1 MAQAPINFSDAIAKI
16 SDEFKNAIIDIF
28 DPSLVTSTYDA
39 ATDVYTQTGDPAIVS
54 GIAARIQPFRAQVN
68 VAPGAIRNPSGDV
81 RVRIQ
86 IPRTSVSGRI
96 KRGWQIL
103 VTTAERNPELA
114 GYTFNVDAVVNSSWR
129 ASITMECSV
138 NVESE
143 EGWTL

>member
-1 MAQAPINFSDAIAKI
+1 MAQTPVVWSDAIGVI
-16 SDEFKNAIIDIF
+16 SDEFKNAVIDIL

-39 ATDVYTQTGDPAIVS
+39 ETDNYTQTGNPTIVS
-54 GIAARIQPFRAQVN
+54 GVAARIQPFRAQVN
-68 VAPGAIRNPSGDV
+68 VASGAIRNPSGDV
-81 RVRIQ
+81 RMRIQ

-114 GYTFNVDAVVNSSWR
+114 GYALNVDAVVNSSWR